1 MASSKKKTSSKKPVA
16 KAQAKAAP
24 KAKAKK
30 PAPKAKPAPKKP
42 APKKPAP
49 KAKPAPKKPA
59 PKTNAPAPKT
69 NAPAPKTN
77 APAKAKAAPK
87 SKTPKVP
94 THGDAWGNASLES
107 DADEAAPMPKMAEPS
122 GTPKLALHDHEG
134 ELVSPVEESEEIAE
148 RIHGGEE
155 AVKDADE
162 DDDTGSPRLD
172 DRQDGEDGDDGAE

>member
-49 KAKPAPKKPA
+49 KAKPAPKK
-59 PKTNAPAPKT
+59 PAPKT

>member
-1 MASSKKKTSSKKPVA
+1 
-16 KAQAKAAP
+16 
-24 KAKAKK
+24 
-30 PAPKAKPAPKKP
+30 
-42 APKKPAP
+42 
-49 KAKPAPKKPA
+49 
-59 PKTNAPAPKT
+59 
-69 NAPAPKTN
+69 
-77 APAKAKAAPK
+77 
-87 SKTPKVP
+87 
-94 THGDAWGNASLES
+94 
-107 DADEAAPMPKMAEPS
+107 MPKMAEPS

>member
-30 PAPKAKPAPKKP
+30 PAPKAKPAPKK
-42 APKKPAP
+42 
-49 KAKPAPKKPA
+49 
-59 PKTNAPAPKT
+59 PAPKT